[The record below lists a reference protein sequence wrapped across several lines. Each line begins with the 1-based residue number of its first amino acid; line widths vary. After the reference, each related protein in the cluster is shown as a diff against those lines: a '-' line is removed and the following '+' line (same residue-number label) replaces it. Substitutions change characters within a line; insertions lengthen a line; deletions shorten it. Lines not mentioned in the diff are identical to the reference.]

1 MVRTPTYREKKK
13 RNEQRKMNP
22 KLLIY
27 SKQASKHL
35 NIFLSMWD
43 SDVPA
48 YLLDVLASLL
58 IYINSAASL
67 VFLV

>member
-1 MVRTPTYREKKK
+1 
-13 RNEQRKMNP
+13 MNP
-22 KLLIY
+22 KLPIY

-35 NIFLSMWD
+35 NLILSMWD